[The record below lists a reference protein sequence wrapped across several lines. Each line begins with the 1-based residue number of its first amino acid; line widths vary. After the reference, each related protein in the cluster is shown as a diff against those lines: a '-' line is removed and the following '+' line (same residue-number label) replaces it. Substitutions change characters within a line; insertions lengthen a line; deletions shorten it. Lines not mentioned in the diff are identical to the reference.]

1 MQPEEFNTFD
11 STVYATPVM
20 KRSQVIPSRLA
31 KREQTKVIR
40 QTIAIGV
47 VSVVVV
53 LVFFFFFLPT
63 VIRLAIDGGFDSS
76 SFEKDTVPP
85 QIPAISAPPTAVA
98 TKELVL
104 TGYGEPKSDIRVVLN
119 NEEGPQVFAGE
130 DGTFEITVA
139 LIDNLN
145 TLALYSLDEAGNE
158 STVSRTYEVLS
169 LTTPPKLVVSEPAP
183 DQVFERTAN
192 QNIAIKGETTPKA
205 KMYVNDRLL
214 SVDSE
219 GVFQGTFRLAEGDN
233 ELLFKAVDLAG
244 NEITQSL
251 KVTFRY

>member
-31 KREQTKVIR
+31 KREQTKMVR
-40 QTIAIGV
+40 QTIAIGA
-47 VSVVVV
+47 VSIVV
-53 LVFFFFFLPT
+53 LLVFLFVIVPT
-63 VIRLAIDGGFDSS
+63 VIRLAIDSGFDSS

-85 QIPAISAPPTAVA
+85 QIPAISAPPAAVA
-98 TKELVL
+98 AKELVL
-104 TGYGEPKSDIRVVLN
+104 SGYGEPKSDIRVVLN

-130 DGTFEITVA
+130 DGAFEITVQ

-145 TLALYSLDEAGNE
+145 TISLYSLDEAGNE
-158 STVSRTYEVLS
+158 SSVSRTYEVLS

-183 DQVFERTAN
+183 DQVFERVAN
-192 QNIAIKGETTPKA
+192 QNISIKGETTPKA
-205 KMYVNDRLL
+205 KVYVNDRLL

-219 GVFQGTFRLAEGDN
+219 GIFQGSFRLAEGDN
-233 ELLFKAVDLAG
+233 ELTIKAVDLAG